1 MRFVLPIL
9 ALAFM
14 TGCGDKD
21 EDSAATT
28 DSDAVDCIK
37 DKSDCEQ

>member
-28 DSDAVDCIK
+28 DSDAVDCMK
-37 DKSDCEQ
+37 DKSECDQ